1 MARLSVCVSGGYIAA
16 DVQTSGAV
24 LEEALH
30 HDKADVVVRCA
41 LLMALSALAEG
52 DPWPKALLGSMACFM
67 SRMENAVRSELDEA
81 NGCAAAGAVLVAP
94 KSERQRRRGDSSDA
108 GRTPRLRQL

>member
-16 DVQTSGAV
+16 DVQTSGPV

-30 HDKADVVVRCA
+30 HDKADAVVRCA

-52 DPWPKALLGSMACFM
+52 DSWPYAVLESMASFM
-67 SRMENAVRSELDEA
+67 SRMENAVRSD
-81 NGCAAAGAVLVAP
+81 AGGVTECGASSAVLLDP
-94 KSERQRRRGDSSDA
+94 KPERQRRRGEPVEA
-108 GRTPRLRQL
+108 GRTPRARQL